1 VKFYSNSNNNIKS
14 APLYEVLSRQNKREN
29 NEDSY
34 QVFSLIP
41 SNDRPPVYIL
51 AVADGMGGHAYGEEA
66 SEQTLRK
73 LSLSLFESLTVNSSI
88 NFQPQQAPPL
98 NRDRLSQTL
107 QDAIRAANE
116 HIRRIVQQN
125 NWGVSGST
133 VVVAAILEDTAVVV
147 NLGDSPLFHY
157 QARNNR
163 LTQVTEDHTVAGVL
177 QRSGMI
183 TAEMARHHEGKSRLQ
198 FFVGCSHLP
207 SDLPTYTLKLEPND
221 LLLLCSDGISGSLMP
236 EDIANIL
243 ASRQNLQ
250 EKAKSLVNKA
260 LDNKET
266 DNQTLIL
273 WSHSPAS
280 SVSNSKNKSNNSS
293 FIPSEED
300 ETKAGINLFKLLVL
314 PLIFIGSLAFGAYY
328 FGFSFSRN
336 SQSEITQE
344 ATNNQDQE
352 RENDA
357 VETSVTEENSQQVSL
372 NPPENQEQIIQ
383 NNYFSCD
390 SDPQPPSSVSPNDKL
405 KLYVRYDRKDE
416 FDRVE
421 QLLLTVCPRPDNDRT
436 KKSFHKIPN
445 ELLFEVWFDRPSERE
460 NFKTKIDQE
469 KRERGL
475 LFVDVILTRE
485 NLESQDNI

>member
-1 VKFYSNSNNNIKS
+1 
-14 APLYEVLSRQNKREN
+14 
-29 NEDSY
+29 
-34 QVFSLIP
+34 
-41 SNDRPPVYIL
+41 
-51 AVADGMGGHAYGEEA
+51 
-66 SEQTLRK
+66 
-73 LSLSLFESLTVNSSI
+73 
-88 NFQPQQAPPL
+88 
-98 NRDRLSQTL
+98 
-107 QDAIRAANE
+107 
-116 HIRRIVQQN
+116 
-125 NWGVSGST
+125 
-133 VVVAAILEDTAVVV
+133 
-147 NLGDSPLFHY
+147 
-157 QARNNR
+157 
-163 LTQVTEDHTVAGVL
+163 
-177 QRSGMI
+177 
-183 TAEMARHHEGKSRLQ
+183 EMARHHEGKSRLQ

-300 ETKAGINLFKLLVL
+300 ETQGGINLFKLLVL

-336 SQSEITQE
+336 PQAEITQE

-352 RENDA
+352 RENDS
-357 VETSVTEENSQQVSL
+357 VETSVTEENSQQISL

-383 NNYFSCD
+383 NNHFSCD

-405 KLYVRYDRKDE
+405 KLYVRYDREDE

-445 ELLFEVWFDRPSERE
+445 EFLFEVWFDRASERE
-460 NFKTKIDQE
+460 HFKTKIAQE

-475 LFVDVILTRE
+475 LFVDVLPRE